1 MTSVLFWSVF
11 SKFLSI
17 IQYGCIQETLPQM
30 REAVELGDAE
40 CAWSSGVK
48 DGFGSLNPALKT
60 KRKQPHLN
68 T

>member
-17 IQYGCIQETLPQM
+17 IQYGCIQKTLPQR

-40 CAWSSGVK
+40 CAWSSGVRM
-48 DGFGSLNPALKT
+48 DLG
-60 KRKQPHLN
+60 H
-68 T
+68 